1 MAQHDATES
10 DKEVVVAHKK
20 MKMRKIDAYIF
31 KKYIGTFFFA
41 ISMLIL
47 VVIIFDLSENI
58 DSFLKHNAPWQR
70 VLVDYYVMSIPY
82 YINLFIHLFAFIAV
96 VFFTSK
102 MAARTEIVAIL
113 SSGISF
119 WRFLMPYILAALA
132 IAVMS
137 LYFGNFLIPKTNEI
151 RRSFKDEY
159 MEKLSQ
165 SSGRNVHVQTGK
177 DEFVYVESFN
187 IAKQHGYNFT
197 WEKYEGSELKFKAI
211 ADMLYHDSLGPNS
224 WYFDPYAVRYL
235 NADGETLQKGRNYDT
250 IINLV
255 PTDLYMMKEDFEEM
269 NFFELR
275 DHIQSM
281 KERGSEGVKAY
292 EVEMHQR
299 MSAPAAVIILTLIGA
314 ALSSR
319 KVRGG
324 IGMHLGIGI
333 TIAFAYILF
342 MQISKSFAISGSL
355 SPALAAWFPNIIF
368 SVVGVFLLKKAP
380 K

>member
-1 MAQHDATES
+1 
-10 DKEVVVAHKK
+10 
-20 MKMRKIDAYIF
+20 MRKIDAYIF

-58 DSFLKHNAPWQR
+58 DSFLKHDAPWQR
-70 VLVDYYVMSIPY
+70 VVVDYYVMSIPY

-102 MAARTEIVAIL
+102 MAARTEIIAIL

-119 WRFLMPYILAALA
+119 RRFLYPYLMAAVS
-132 IAVMS
+132 IALMS
-137 LYFGNFLIPKTNEI
+137 LYFGNFLIPKTNEV
-151 RRSFKDEY
+151 RRKFKDEY

-165 SSGRNVHVQTGK
+165 SAGRNVHVQIGK
-177 DEFVYVESFN
+177 DEFVYVESYN
-187 IAKQHGYNFT
+187 IAKQYGYKFS
-197 WEKYEGSELKFKAI
+197 WEKYDGNELKYKVLSDI
-211 ADMLYHDSLGPNS
+211 LYHDTIAVNS
-224 WYFDPYAVRYL
+224 WRIDPYAVRTI
-235 NADGETLQKGRNYDT
+235 DESGESLVQGRNLDT
-250 IINLV
+250 LLNLF

-269 NFFELR
+269 DFFELR
-275 DHIQSM
+275 NHIRSM
-281 KERGSEGVKAY
+281 KAKGSEGVKAY
-292 EVEMHQR
+292 QVEMHQR

-324 IGMHLGIGI
+324 TGMHLGIGI

-342 MQISKSFAISGSL
+342 MQVSKSFAISGGL
-355 SPALAAWFPNIIF
+355 SPALAAWIPNLIF
-368 SVVGVFLLKKAP
+368 CVLGLYLLKMAP

>member
-1 MAQHDATES
+1 
-10 DKEVVVAHKK
+10 
-20 MKMRKIDAYIF
+20 MRKIDAYIF

-47 VVIIFDLSENI
+47 VVIIFDVSENI

-70 VLVDYYVMSIPY
+70 VVVDYYIMSIPY

-102 MAARTEIVAIL
+102 MASRSEIVAIL

-119 WRFLMPYILAALA
+119 WRFLVPYMMAAVT

-137 LYFGNFLIPKTNEI
+137 LYFGNFLIPKTNEV
-151 RRSFKDEY
+151 RRQFKDEY
-159 MEKLSQ
+159 MEKLVQ
-165 SSGRNVHVQTGK
+165 SSGRNVHVQIGK
-177 DEFVYVESFN
+177 DEFVYVESYN
-187 IAKQHGYNFT
+187 IPKQYGYEFS
-197 WEKYEGSELKFKAI
+197 WEKYEGNELVYKVMSDI
-211 ADMLYHDSLGPNS
+211 LYHDTVADNS
-224 WYFDPYAVRYL
+224 WRIDPYAIRTINGAEETLERGRYL
-235 NADGETLQKGRNYDT
+235 DTLM
-250 IINLV
+250 NLY
-255 PTDLYMMKEDFEEM
+255 PTDLYKMKEDFEEM
-269 NFFELR
+269 DYFELR
-275 DHIQSM
+275 DHIQGM
-281 KERGSEGVKAY
+281 KDKGSEGVKAY
-292 EVEMHQR
+292 EVEMHNR

-333 TIAFAYILF
+333 GIAFSYILF
-342 MQISKSFAISGSL
+342 MQVSKTFAISGSL
-355 SPALAAWFPNIIF
+355 SPALAAWIPNIIF
-368 SVVGVFLLKKAP
+368 CVLGIFLVKKAP

>member
-1 MAQHDATES
+1 
-10 DKEVVVAHKK
+10 
-20 MKMRKIDAYIF
+20 MRKIDAYIF
-31 KKYIGTFFFA
+31 RKYIGTFFFA

-47 VVIIFDLSENI
+47 VVIIFDVSENI

-70 VLVDYYVMSIPY
+70 VVVDYYIMSVPY

-102 MAARTEIVAIL
+102 MASRTEIVAIL

-119 WRFLMPYILAALA
+119 WRFLVPYMMAAFA
-132 IAVMS
+132 IAIMS

-151 RRSFKDEY
+151 RRQFKDEY
-159 MEKLSQ
+159 MERLSQ
-165 SSGRNVHVQTGK
+165 SAGRNVHVQIGK
-177 DEFVYVESFN
+177 DEFVYVESYN
-187 IAKQHGYNFT
+187 IQRQYGYKFS
-197 WEKYEGSELKFKAI
+197 WEKFDGSELKYKAMG
-211 ADMLYHDSLGPNS
+211 DVLYHDTVAPNS
-224 WYFDPYAVRYL
+224 WYFDPYAVRQV
-235 NADGETLQKGRNYDT
+235 DGMDEQLLMGRNYDT
-250 IINLV
+250 IINLY
-255 PTDLYMMKEDFEEM
+255 PTDLYKTKEDFEEM

-281 KERGSEGVKAY
+281 KEKGSEGVKAY

-342 MQISKSFAISGSL
+342 MQVSKTFAISGSL
-355 SPALAAWFPNIIF
+355 SPMLAAWIPNLIF
-368 SVVGVFLLKKAP
+368 CFIGIFLLKMAP

>member
-1 MAQHDATES
+1 
-10 DKEVVVAHKK
+10 
-20 MKMRKIDAYIF
+20 MRKIDAYIF

-58 DSFLKHNAPWQR
+58 DSFLKHNAPLGR
-70 VLVDYYVMSIPY
+70 VVVDYYIMSIPY

-119 WRFLMPYILAALA
+119 WRFLVPYMMAAVV

-137 LYFGNFLIPKTNEI
+137 LYFGNFLIPRTNEI
-151 RRSFKDEY
+151 RRQFKDEY
-159 MEKLSQ
+159 VEKLSQ
-165 SSGRNVHVQTGK
+165 SAGRNVHVQIAK
-177 DEFVYVESFN
+177 DEFVYVENYN
-187 IAKQHGYNFT
+187 IAKQYGYKFS
-197 WEKYEGSELKFKAI
+197 WEKYDGSELTFKAMG
-211 ADMLYHDSLGPNS
+211 DVLYHDTLAPNS
-224 WYFDPYAVRYL
+224 WYFDPYAIRHL
-235 NADGETLQKGRNYDT
+235 NGIDEQLIKGRNYDT
-250 IINLV
+250 IINLY
-255 PTDLYMMKEDFEEM
+255 PTDLYKLKEDFEEM

-275 DHIQSM
+275 DHIISM
-281 KERGSEGVKAY
+281 KEKGSEGVKAY
-292 EVEMHQR
+292 EVEMHTR

-319 KVRGG
+319 KLRGG
-324 IGMHLGIGI
+324 TGMHLGIGI
-333 TIAFAYILF
+333 AIAFSYILF
-342 MQISKSFAISGSL
+342 MQVSKTFAISGSL
-355 SPALAAWFPNIIF
+355 SPMVAAWIPNLIF
-368 SVVGVFLLKKAP
+368 CVVGIFLLKRAP

>member
-1 MAQHDATES
+1 
-10 DKEVVVAHKK
+10 
-20 MKMRKIDAYIF
+20 MKKIDAYIF

-41 ISMLIL
+41 IAMLIL
-47 VVIIFDLSENI
+47 VVIIFDVSENI

-70 VLVDYYVMSIPY
+70 VVVDYYIMSIPY
-82 YINLFIHLFAFIAV
+82 YMNLFIHLFAFIAV

-119 WRFLMPYILAALA
+119 WRFLYPYMLAALTIA
-132 IAVMS
+132 IMS

-151 RRSFKDEY
+151 RRQFKDEY
-159 MEKLSQ
+159 MERLSE
-165 SSGRNVHVQTGK
+165 SAGRNVHVQIGK

-187 IAKQHGYNFT
+187 IAKQNGYKFS
-197 WEKYEGSELKFKAI
+197 WEKYDGNELKYKAMSDI
-211 ADMLYHDSLGPNS
+211 LYHDTAALNS
-224 WYFDPYAVRYL
+224 WRIDPYAIRTI
-235 NADGETLQKGRNYDT
+235 DGETEDLTKGRNLDT
-250 IINLV
+250 IFDLY
-255 PTDLYMMKEDFEEM
+255 PTDLYKMKEDFEEM

-281 KERGSEGVKAY
+281 KQKGSEGVKAY
-292 EVEMHQR
+292 QVEMHTR
-299 MSAPAAVIILTLIGA
+299 MSAPAAVLILTLIGA

-333 TIAFAYILF
+333 GIAFAYILF
-342 MQISKSFAISGSL
+342 MQVSKSFAISGSL
-355 SPALAAWFPNIIF
+355 SPMLAAWIPNLIF
-368 SVVGVFLLKKAP
+368 ATLGVYLLAKAP